1 MVLWFVTLY
10 LLLFYLR
17 ALCVSAVK
25 SIGKG
30 RSYVRKLWNSAVWV
44 FVLVVMLMLTGCGG
58 AEPQPLIFGGP
69 VWRGGETSHY
79 QVTDRTG
86 KLAGTAMVMLI
97 AGNEENP
104 DGWTLRR
111 EISAGQFEVA
121 TILMAAKDYG
131 PVKSYLTRADDSGT
145 QRVEVVKERSQ
156 VDIKLTDR
164 AGADTYQRVSV
175 PSDIR
180 DERTLLTLARSLPL
194 AEGYATRINSF
205 LPIVGIVE
213 TVTVEVRKQE
223 RVTVPAGEYDT
234 WLVDFSTPDRTT
246 QAWIGV
252 DSPHPVVKFID
263 ARSKGL
269 FELTGFVAGE

>member
-1 MVLWFVTLY
+1 MRAIWNSWTGIFVLLIG
-10 LLLFYLR
+10 LLL
-17 ALCVSAVK
+17 AA
-25 SIGKG
+25 
-30 RSYVRKLWNSAVWV
+30 
-44 FVLVVMLMLTGCGG
+44 CGG
-58 AEPQPLIFGGP
+58 PEPQPLIFGGP
-69 VWRGGETSHY
+69 VWRGGENSHY

-121 TILMAAKDYG
+121 TILMAAKGYG
-131 PVKSYLTRADDSGT
+131 PIKSYLTRTDDSGT
-145 QRVEVVKERSQ
+145 QRVEAVKERSQ

-180 DERTLLTLARSLPL
+180 DERTLLTLARTLPL

-213 TVTVEVRKQE
+213 TVRVEVRKRE
-223 RVTVPAGEYDT
+223 RVTVPAGEYES
-234 WLVDFSTPDRTT
+234 WLVEFSTPDRTT

-252 DSPHPVVKFID
+252 DAPHPVVKFID

-269 FELTGFVAGE
+269 FELTEFVAGE

>member
-1 MVLWFVTLY
+1 MRAIWNSWTGIFVLLIG
-10 LLLFYLR
+10 LLL
-17 ALCVSAVK
+17 AA
-25 SIGKG
+25 
-30 RSYVRKLWNSAVWV
+30 
-44 FVLVVMLMLTGCGG
+44 CGG
-58 AEPQPLIFGGP
+58 PEPQPLIFGGP
-69 VWRGGETSHY
+69 VWRGGENSHY

-121 TILMAAKDYG
+121 TILMAAKGYG
-131 PVKSYLTRADDSGT
+131 PIKSYLTRADDSGT
-145 QRVEVVKERSQ
+145 QRVEAVKERSQ

-180 DERTLLTLARSLPL
+180 DERTLLTLARTLPL

-213 TVTVEVRKQE
+213 TVRVEVRKRE

-234 WLVDFSTPDRTT
+234 WLVEFSTPDRTT

-252 DSPHPVVKFID
+252 DAPHPVVKFID

-269 FELTGFVAGE
+269 FELTEFVAGE